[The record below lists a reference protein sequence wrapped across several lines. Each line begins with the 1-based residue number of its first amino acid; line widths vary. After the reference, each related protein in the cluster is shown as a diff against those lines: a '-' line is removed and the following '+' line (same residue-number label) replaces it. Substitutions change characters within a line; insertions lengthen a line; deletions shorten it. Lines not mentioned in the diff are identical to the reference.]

1 MDNQSISVE
10 KELRDLGVKLIN
22 IAVVEARIDALL
34 DLERWIKFHN
44 LNQEMILNGIEHMV
58 MSNLQTLNQLR
69 LDNSDRIATLKQ
81 QLEAKD
87 KK

>member
-58 MSNLQTLNQLR
+58 MSNLQTPNQPR

-81 QLEAKD
+81 QLKD